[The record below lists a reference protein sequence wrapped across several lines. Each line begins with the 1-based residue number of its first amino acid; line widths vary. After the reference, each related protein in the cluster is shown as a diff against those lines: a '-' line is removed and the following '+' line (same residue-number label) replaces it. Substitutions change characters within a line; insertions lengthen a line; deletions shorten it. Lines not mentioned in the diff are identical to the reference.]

1 MLATL
6 VITGEYEIRGSEGRL
21 KGGAAAHLAETHA
34 EGDVHAISSHFTS
47 GSVGED
53 LERSSSWKRGS
64 GQGELLGGVLAEWTR
79 GQGMGSVLWIDKLV
93 ALSNIVCSPSPLR
106 SLHQPDLE
114 EKRSGAAFAEAF
126 NEGEEVRT
134 GEK

>member
-21 KGGAAAHLAETHA
+21 KEGAAAHFAETHA
-34 EGDVHAISSHFTS
+34 EGDVHANSSHFTS

-64 GQGELLGGVLAEWTR
+64 GKGELLGGVLAEWTR
-79 GQGMGSVLWIDKLV
+79 GQGNGISTVD
-93 ALSNIVCSPSPLR
+93 
-106 SLHQPDLE
+106 Q
-114 EKRSGAAFAEAF
+114 
-126 NEGEEVRT
+126 
-134 GEK
+134 

>member
-1 MLATL
+1 M
-6 VITGEYEIRGSEGRL
+6 
-21 KGGAAAHLAETHA
+21 
-34 EGDVHAISSHFTS
+34 
-47 GSVGED
+47 
-53 LERSSSWKRGS
+53 
-64 GQGELLGGVLAEWTR
+64 LAEWTR

-126 NEGEEVRT
+126 NEGEEVRI